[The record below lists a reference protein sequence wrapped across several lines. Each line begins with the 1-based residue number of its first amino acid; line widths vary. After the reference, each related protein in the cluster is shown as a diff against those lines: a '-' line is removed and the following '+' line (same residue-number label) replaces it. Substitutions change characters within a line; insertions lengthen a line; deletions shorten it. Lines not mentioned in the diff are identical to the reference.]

1 MPSTDA
7 SQDGG
12 LRATVRTHLEA
23 AACFPRR
30 AGFGPSPGAPGS
42 RTRGGRDGDREG
54 QCDGTPGGGPCG
66 VLTGGVLSGGPF
78 GNPEGGPS
86 GTLTG
91 GVLAGGPSGV
101 PAVVACP
108 RWPAW
113 L

>member
-1 MPSTDA
+1 M
-7 SQDGG
+7 
-12 LRATVRTHLEA
+12 
-23 AACFPRR
+23 
-30 AGFGPSPGAPGS
+30 
-42 RTRGGRDGDREG
+42 
-54 QCDGTPGGGPCG
+54 
-66 VLTGGVLSGGPF
+66 LTGGVLSGGPF

-108 RWPAW
+108 CWPAW